1 MTLSAVKSELGK
13 FRDILYKTKKKLQEA
28 PDTIA
33 TASRKSRTIERK
45 LNDVEVLPD
54 RRAS

>member
-1 MTLSAVKSELGK
+1 MSAVKSELGK